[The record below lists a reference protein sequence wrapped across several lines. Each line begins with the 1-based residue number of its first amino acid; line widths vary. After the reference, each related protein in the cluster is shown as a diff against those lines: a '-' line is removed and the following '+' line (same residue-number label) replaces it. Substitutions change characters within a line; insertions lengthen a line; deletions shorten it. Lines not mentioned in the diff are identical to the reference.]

1 MWIIIELLIAII
13 FASLGQVFW
22 KSGLRD
28 VGPIMKYDLSMIT
41 KIFFNL
47 QVDIGILLYAIG
59 TIFWLIALSK
69 KDLGYV
75 YPFIAGTYILVL
87 IFSYFMLGEHFET
100 DRLIG
105 ACIVL
110 LGLLFIIKGG

>member
-28 VGPIMKYDLSMIT
+28 IGPIMKYDLSMIT
-41 KIFFNL
+41 KIFFN
-47 QVDIGILLYAIG
+47 
-59 TIFWLIALSK
+59 FALSK

-110 LGLLFIIKGG
+110 VGLLFIIKGG